1 MKILLLSPVQNSE
14 ARTPRAIRIPEISL
28 NLIKALTPDKDEV
41 RIVQEETEDIDLEAD
56 CDLVGISC
64 MTSNA
69 PRAYELAGEFRR
81 RGRKVVLG
89 GIHPSV
95 LPDEACRHAD
105 AVVVGEA
112 ENVWATVLDDAGR
125 GALKKKYWGPPS
137 DLARFPVIR
146 LAESQQNDFMNIA
159 PVMTTKGC
167 PYSCEFCCVSAV
179 YGRTLRHIPIPVVID
194 YIRSSGRK
202 IFLFLDDNLIGHKA
216 YAKELFRRL
225 IPLNIRWVGQSSISF
240 ADDTELMQLAA
251 RSGCYALFV
260 GLESVVPETLS
271 TMIKTRPPKAS
282 SEAIARIRDAGIAF
296 HASVVFGF
304 DADGEGVFDSTLEF
318 LLKAR
323 VHSVSFNILTPYPG
337 TALYAR
343 LEQQGRL
350 LTRDWRQY
358 DHTRV
363 VFKPK
368 KMTAEFLAENY
379 LRVRREFYSVT
390 GILRR
395 LPNNRAHPLVYLG
408 INGGLRSSVRRDVRA
423 FERSVAVRARPGVEA
438 LRTAEEP

>member
-1 MKILLLSPVQNSE
+1 MKILLLSPVQKSE

-28 NLIKALTPDKDEV
+28 HLIKALTPETDEV
-41 RIVQEETEDIDLEAD
+41 QIVQEEMEDINLEAD

-81 RGRKVVLG
+81 RGKKVVLG

-95 LPDEACRHAD
+95 LPDEAGQYAD

-112 ENVWATVLDDAGR
+112 ESVWATVLDDARR
-125 GALKKKYWGPPS
+125 GALKKKYSGPPS

-146 LAESQQNDFMNIA
+146 LAESEKNNFMNIA

-167 PYSCEFCCVSAV
+167 PYTCEFCCVSAV
-179 YGRTLRHIPIPVVID
+179 YGRTLRHIPIPAVIN

-202 IFLFLDDNLIGHKA
+202 IFLFLDDNLIGHQA

-240 ADDTELMQLAA
+240 ADDPELMQLAA
-251 RSGCYALFV
+251 QSGCYALFI
-260 GLESVVPETLS
+260 GLESVVPDTLS
-271 TMIKTRPPKAS
+271 TMIKTRSPKAS
-282 SEAIARIRDAGIAF
+282 FEAIGRIRDAGIAF

-304 DADGEGVFDSTLEF
+304 DTDGEGSFDSTLEF
-318 LLKAR
+318 LLKAK

-343 LEQQGRL
+343 LEQEGRL
-350 LTRDWRQY
+350 LTRNWRQY
-358 DHTRV
+358 DHTTV
-363 VFKPK
+363 VFRPK
-368 KMTAEFLAENY
+368 KMTADYLAEHY

-395 LPNNRAHPLVYLG
+395 LPNNWAHPLVYLG
-408 INGGLRSSVRRDVRA
+408 INGGLRSSMRKDVRA
-423 FERSVAVRARPGVEA
+423 FEQSMAVRRRPGVEA
-438 LRTAEEP
+438 LRPAEE